1 MESCFLS
8 VLGRPN
14 TMLPWSIRHRKGNV
28 MANTLLTMLRQ
39 LAFSTLANYLGNIPL
54 KIWSNIL
61 SPSSLSKQ
69 SPPFLQVSWDVFG
82 FLDMWILTP
91 HTLQLKISPSYES
104 DRETMENATLRQ
116 LFSHSL
122 SLSNGLLFNNL
133 NSILNFSKDHSHN
146 FFARPSEDLLA
157 CSKHSLEAWLP
168 CWQ

>member
-1 MESCFLS
+1 MVYQEQEGECNGQHFAYNASPI
-8 VLGRPN
+8 G
-14 TMLPWSIRHRKGNV
+14 I
-28 MANTLLTMLRQ
+28 
-39 LAFSTLANYLGNIPL
+39 STLANYLGNIPL

-61 SPSSLSKQ
+61 SPPSLSKR
-69 SPPFLQVSWDVFG
+69 SPPFLQVSWDIFG

-116 LFSHSL
+116 LFSHGL
-122 SLSNGLLFNNL
+122 SLPNGLPFNNL

-168 CWQ
+168 NWQ